1 MKRDPKMREA
11 ALEVIRRMHEETGA
25 PTVCQDPAVYAAV
38 ARLLRDEGDANPRRV
53 ETGAASNGHAVD
65 LGAGNHRSDQLPL
78 PHGPAALPRFGDGL
92 PRVQVRDGARATAP
106 RQLGL
111 KGRYG
116 RRVLLLD
123 RKQLGAR

>member
-1 MKRDPKMREA
+1 VKRDPQMREA
-11 ALEVIRRMHEETGA
+11 ALEMIRRMHEETGA
-25 PTVCQDPAVYAAV
+25 PMVCQDPAVYAAV
-38 ARLLRDEGDANPRRV
+38 ARLLRDEGDPNPRRV
-53 ETGAASNGHAVD
+53 EAVAASNGRTVD
-65 LGAGNHRSDQLPL
+65 LGAGDHRPDQLPL
-78 PHGPAALPRFGDGL
+78 PHGPATPPRLGDAL
-92 PRVQVRDGARATAP
+92 PRVQVRDGARAAAS